1 MKKTFITVLA
11 ICGIL
16 LTGCTKLVDLTEKE
30 NNILSQYMSSTI
42 IEQTDYKSLLSMDD
56 LNMNFVKDES
66 MKNEA
71 KEDKEEKLQT
81 TQIKDK
87 NDIDLKTANVSL
99 TKAVGKN
106 NFDISY
112 KTYKLHDKYPTTKN
126 NYFELFAGENE
137 KLLVVYFDVKNLSN
151 KTLRLDLVEEGI
163 NYKLEVDGQ
172 NLKPMLTLLMDDIQY
187 INLDV
192 KSKSTNQAV
201 LVFTV
206 NQDIDLSNARLVITR
221 EENTTIINL
230 K

>member
-42 IEQTDYKSLLSMDD
+42 IEQTDYKTLLSMDD

-71 KEDKEEKLQT
+71 KEDKEEKFQT

-106 NFDISY
+106 NFDINY

>member
-106 NFDISY
+106 NFDINY